1 MEQEVV
7 VLLYLVLLLPPFLH
21 LGVLTTLLQL
31 CLAAF
36 RD

>member
-1 MEQEVV
+1 V

-31 CLAAF
+31 YLASF